1 VTSPAVP
8 SLASGLRVIEIGESI
23 SAALAGMV
31 LADYGADVVVVEPP
45 GGSRLRALPAWAMW
59 ARGKRCAAL
68 DLAAAEGRGA
78 LRELVRAADVALVAL
93 EPSTADRLGV
103 DGPSLTAINP
113 LLVHAEITGFGR
125 GHPMSGI
132 PGHEATVVCKG
143 GRAHE
148 FAVLFGG
155 DRPAYPA
162 VPVATYGAAMLA
174 VQAVCAAL
182 VERERTGR
190 GQHLSTSLMDAVSV
204 FDMVTWA
211 PGGDLSLRVADN
223 PLLFY
228 TVGRTRDGV
237 WLQFSQNSPRL
248 FRAFLQAIDLEQL
261 LDEPRY
267 KGAPSFVSPVDGR
280 EMRAVLMARI
290 GERTWAEWQEVFAA
304 DSNVSAEEFARP
316 GDALAHPQ
324 LLHTGDSRTVE
335 DPARGPVTWLGPL
348 IDAPVAPA
356 IVHAPAPPDPASTA
370 PPAWRAASVAPAAP
384 SAPAAAVASG
394 ASSGRADGHLLQ
406 GITVLE
412 LSTWIATPT
421 SSSLLGDMG
430 ARVIKIEPLEG
441 DPVRQH
447 GLAAMRTVQ
456 GKECI
461 LIDLKAPAARDVMHR
476 LAAHADVLLH
486 NYRPGVPERLG
497 IDYETLRGVNPRLV
511 YLYAASYGST
521 GPMAARPAFHVT
533 CGAVCGGALAQA
545 GAGNPPL
552 PGVELSPEELAHWSY
567 YLSKSN
573 EANPDY
579 NAGLAAAAAITMAL
593 YHRSRTGVGQALET
607 RMMLSNSY
615 TLSEHFIDFPGRPP
629 RVLPDQQVF
638 GLHALMRLYPAASGW
653 VCVAAPSAAEF
664 ARLCDGLGRPDVAAD
679 ARFASEKARRV
690 HDADLASVLG
700 AVLATRTAGE
710 WEAAL
715 APKGIACVEVHPAQH
730 ASYVFDAPWGEELGF
745 VETTLP
751 TGAGPYRR
759 YGRGVRTAYD
769 LGRSTGADVA
779 GADTRSVLESVGYSP
794 SDVDALLAAGVVAG
808 PAAD

>member
-1 VTSPAVP
+1 MPTS
-8 SLASGLRVIEIGESI
+8 
-23 SAALAGMV
+23 
-31 LADYGADVVVVEPP
+31 
-45 GGSRLRALPAWAMW
+45 SR
-59 ARGKRCAAL
+59 C
-68 DLAAAEGRGA
+68 
-78 LRELVRAADVALVAL
+78 
-93 EPSTADRLGV
+93 
-103 DGPSLTAINP
+103 
-113 LLVHAEITGFGR
+113 
-125 GHPMSGI
+125 
-132 PGHEATVVCKG
+132 
-143 GRAHE
+143 
-148 FAVLFGG
+148 LFGG

-304 DSNVSAEEFARP
+304 DPNVSAEEFARP

-370 PPAWRAASVAPAAP
+370 PPAWRAAPVAPAAP
-384 SAPAAAVASG
+384 AAPAAAVRV
-394 ASSGRADGHLLQ
+394 GRVVGHADGHLLQ

-461 LIDLKAPAARDVMHR
+461 LIDLKAPAGRDVMHR

-710 WEAAL
+710 WEAATRAEGHRVRRGASRPARVVRVRRTVGRGARVRRDHPSHRRRALPPLREGGAHRVRPRPLDGRGRRGRRHPQRARERGLLTVRRRRAPRRRRRRRARRRL
-715 APKGIACVEVHPAQH
+715 ALRPPERARRRCSGSPRR
-730 ASYVFDAPWGEELGF
+730 PG
-745 VETTLP
+745 P
-751 TGAGPYRR
+751 TGPAAPLRIARPLPVRPAGCRSAGGCWSAQRLLVRPWRDFRAMWFSCRASRLVRASSVSGAAKIAPPRPRR
-759 YGRGVRTAYD
+759 RQPGYGRGARSHRRWRQVMRRPRWAAAMAQRVATV
-769 LGRSTGADVA
+769 GR
-779 GADTRSVLESVGYSP
+779 
-794 SDVDALLAAGVVAG
+794 
-808 PAAD
+808 